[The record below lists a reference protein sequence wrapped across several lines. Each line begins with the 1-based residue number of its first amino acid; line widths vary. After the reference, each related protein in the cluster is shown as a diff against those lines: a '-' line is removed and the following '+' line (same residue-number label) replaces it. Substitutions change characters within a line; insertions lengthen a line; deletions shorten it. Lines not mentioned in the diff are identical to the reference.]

1 MNNKCLQCIKGW
13 VWRFYGQLTV
23 SLAVKYPF
31 FWRLPFG
38 RELKKARMCDLCVTF
53 VLEYHEQL
61 LLRNL
66 HRTSVLLATNR
77 ASFYSDVKY
86 KHQLQNKYIRYPLPF
101 FLYWQG
107 NFLLF
112 MSINEMSMFLNR
124 KHFLSSF
131 PFTFLDLIELG
142 NAARFLWILQESDKG
157 QISY

>member
-1 MNNKCLQCIKGW
+1 
-13 VWRFYGQLTV
+13 
-23 SLAVKYPF
+23 
-31 FWRLPFG
+31 
-38 RELKKARMCDLCVTF
+38 MCDLCVTF

-124 KHFLSSF
+124 KHFFVILPFHFSWFNWARKCCSISAEFCIEYSCSTFRPSYHAYCQLYQFNMFLFYSFWHFHSMEWNRSS
-131 PFTFLDLIELG
+131 
-142 NAARFLWILQESDKG
+142 S
-157 QISY
+157 